1 MTFLKPKIYGNWKP
15 EKNPNKPRVD
25 KRAEWPGNSKEHLKL
40 IRQLPSCVS
49 GKRPCDSHHLKIK
62 QERGMGMRSRD
73 KWAVPL
79 TRDEHDHLE
88 AQGSRNELAWFK
100 KNGIENPYELAS
112 ALWKASPNLET
123 MTNIIHAHIEAG
135 RSLLNGGKNEA

>member
-1 MTFLKPKIYGNWKP
+1 MTFLGPRIIGNFKPP
-15 EKNPNKPRVD
+15 KNPNKPRVD

-40 IRQLPSCVS
+40 IRRLPSCIS
-49 GKRPCDSHHLKIK
+49 GERPCDPHHLKIK
-62 QERGMGMRSRD
+62 EERGVGMRSRD

-88 AQGSRNELAWFK
+88 AQGSRNELRWFK
-100 KNGIENPYELAS
+100 KHGIENPYELAN

-123 MTNIIHAHIEAG
+123 MTKIVEAYW
-135 RSLLNGGKNEA
+135 R